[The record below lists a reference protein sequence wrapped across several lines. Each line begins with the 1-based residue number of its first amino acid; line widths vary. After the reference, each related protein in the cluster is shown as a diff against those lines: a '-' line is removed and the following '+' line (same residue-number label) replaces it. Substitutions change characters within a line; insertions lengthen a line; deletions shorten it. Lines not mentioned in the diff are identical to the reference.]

1 MKLFAFHCGG
11 EVTDMAVFDP
21 FDPSV
26 GHKLAMPYFFYVI
39 QHPEG
44 TVLFDTGIHPSV
56 REAPAEHMGEAPEP
70 STGNLPFGRGTTSG
84 ASSPR

>member
-21 FDPSV
+21 FDPTV

-39 QHPEG
+39 RFLDPSNILARIKEQITAEVEQTLKG
-44 TVLFDTGIHPSV
+44 RVQARTVHGK
-56 REAPAEHMGEAPEP
+56 APYA
-70 STGNLPFGRGTTSG
+70 G
-84 ASSPR
+84 AA

>member
-21 FDPSV
+21 FDPTV

-44 TVLFDTGIHPSV
+44 TVLFDTALSPAG
-56 REAPAEHMGEAPEP
+56 APQLLGEKKIKIKR
-70 STGNLPFGRGTTSG
+70 SR
-84 ASSPR
+84 

>member
-39 QHPEG
+39 CDPASGGNGAVRHRHP
-44 TVLFDTGIHPSV
+44 
-56 REAPAEHMGEAPEP
+56 PERP
-70 STGNLPFGRGTTSG
+70 
-84 ASSPR
+84 